1 MPSVIS
7 WEDDET
13 GELLTLQFDVT
24 TSADHDDTSTLTDHP
39 VERGS
44 AVTDSARE
52 EPERLSLEGV
62 VTNIPHEGNPGFSDV
77 GTVGPYPIQVEQFAA
92 NETYS
97 KKVSVP
103 DSPVQPSPSG
113 LIQAGVGALGK
124 AVFGGPNRSGR
135 FLRQGARAEV
145 TMTATTASYG
155 GSVDRVRD
163 AYELMLRLKA
173 ARARCVVT
181 TGLREYF
188 DMVFERVNIVR
199 SAEDGD
205 YGKFSV
211 DLRRV
216 VTVTA
221 ETVDA
226 PKLAEARGVS
236 AKSKGSQAAK
246 DGKGE
251 SKRRLR
257 STIKT
262 LYAGDPGTE

>member
-1 MPSVIS
+1 MASNIS
-7 WEDDET
+7 WEDDES
-13 GELLTLQFDVT
+13 GELLTLRFDVT
-24 TSADHDDTSTLTDHP
+24 TSAEHEDTSTLTDHP

-52 EPERLSLEGV
+52 EPERLTLEGV

-77 GTVGPYPIQVEQFAA
+77 GAVGPYPIQVEQFGA
-92 NETYS
+92 NETYT

-124 AVFGGPNRSGR
+124 AVFGGPNRNGT
-135 FLRQGARAEV
+135 FLRQGPRSEV
-145 TMTATTASYG
+145 AMTATTVSYG

-163 AYELMLRLKA
+163 AYELLLLLRA
-173 ARARCVVT
+173 RRARCVVT

-188 DMVFERVNIVR
+188 DMVFERVHIVR
-199 SAEDGD
+199 SAEEGD

-216 VTVTA
+216 ITVTA
-221 ETVDA
+221 ETVEA
-226 PKLAEARGVS
+226 PRPAEARGV
-236 AKSKGSQAAK
+236 AGKSKGSQAAK

-251 SKRRLR
+251 GKRRLR

-262 LYAGDPGTE
+262 TYAGNPGQE